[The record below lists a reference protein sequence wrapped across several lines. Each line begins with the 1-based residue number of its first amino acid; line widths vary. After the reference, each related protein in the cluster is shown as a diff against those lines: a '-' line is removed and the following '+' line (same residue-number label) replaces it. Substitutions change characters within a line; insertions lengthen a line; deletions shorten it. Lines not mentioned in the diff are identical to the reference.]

1 MPTSESKDTDVIIVG
16 AGPAGLSLAQALGET
31 GLSIVIIDQQGR
43 QALADPAFD
52 GRDIMLTHRSI
63 RTLAD
68 LGVWPRLPPMEIS
81 VVKGARALDGD
92 VMLTASSDS
101 EAQPDANLGAV
112 VSNHLIRRALFEC
125 VEQQSNITLK
135 ADAKVVDAEAC
146 QTGACVTLSN
156 GEKLAAHLVVAA
168 DSHSSTVR
176 TALKIGAEMIV
187 LDKSVLVCRVDHEC
201 DHGNIA
207 TEWIYDE
214 QILTMLPLCGRQSSA
229 ALTVSRDEAKRLA
242 GLSDEALGSEISDRS
257 LRRLGLLRVVANSR
271 HVYPVVTSFAKKFA
285 IPGAA
290 LIGDAAI
297 SMHSATRHG
306 FNLGLVGVATLGQEI
321 CDARRLGLDFAK
333 SGLLRRY
340 ERRHRRSALLLY
352 RTTNLLVQSCD
363 EGWSPSARARHALV
377 GLGRGHA

>member
-1 MPTSESKDTDVIIVG
+1 
-16 AGPAGLSLAQALGET
+16 
-31 GLSIVIIDQQGR
+31 
-43 QALADPAFD
+43 
-52 GRDIMLTHRSI
+52 
-63 RTLAD
+63 
-68 LGVWPRLPPMEIS
+68 
-81 VVKGARALDGD
+81 
-92 VMLTASSDS
+92 
-101 EAQPDANLGAV
+101 
-112 VSNHLIRRALFEC
+112 
-125 VEQQSNITLK
+125 
-135 ADAKVVDAEAC
+135 
-146 QTGACVTLSN
+146 
-156 GEKLAAHLVVAA
+156 
-168 DSHSSTVR
+168 
-176 TALKIGAEMIV
+176 
-187 LDKSVLVCRVDHEC
+187 VLVCRVDHEC

-207 TEWIYDE
+207 REWIYDE

-257 LRRLGLLRVVANSR
+257 LRRLGLLRVVSNSR
-271 HVYPVVTSFAKKFA
+271 HVYPVVTSFAKKFT

-321 CDARRLGLDFAK
+321 CEARRLDLDLVK
-333 SGLLRRY
+333 SGSLRRY

-377 GLGRGHA
+377 ELGRGHA